1 MAAQL
6 LTDLGEVAQDTLEF
20 LHVECD
26 AGLSMAWRPRAIFR
40 KIAPDFLNQG
50 TSLPVA
56 ISKRVQKVKPS
67 PTLAVTARYLAL
79 KAEGKDIIGLGAGE
93 PDFDTPTHIADAGV
107 EAIRTGVTRYTAVD
121 GTAELK
127 DAIIAKFKRDNGLT
141 YARNQVL
148 VSSGAKQ
155 TCFNLCA
162 ALLDPGDECLIPAPY
177 WVSYPD
183 MALLADGIPV
193 FIYGG
198 PDQGYKIT
206 AAQLAAAIT
215 PRSKLF
221 FINSPSNPTG
231 AAYTKAE
238 LQALGDVLAMHPNII
253 IASDEM
259 YEHIYWADE
268 PFASF
273 VQANPNLYDRT
284 VTING
289 VSKAYAM
296 TGWRIGYCGG
306 PKDIVTAMATVQ
318 GQSTSNASSI
328 SQRASAVALNG
339 DQRCVTEM
347 NKAFK
352 ARHDY
357 VVAALNA
364 IPGVSCLP
372 GAGTFYAFAHVAGA
386 MRTLGLKDDNEFAE
400 YLLLH
405 AGVAVV
411 PGSGFGAPDHMRI
424 SFACSLQTLQEA
436 VRRIG
441 KALTAVEAK
450 RA

>member
-1 MAAQL
+1 MPA
-6 LTDLGEVAQDTLEF
+6 
-20 LHVECD
+20 
-26 AGLSMAWRPRAIFR
+26 
-40 KIAPDFLNQG
+40 
-50 TSLPVA
+50 SL
-56 ISKRVQKVKPS
+56 SKRVQKVKPS
-67 PTLAVTARYLAL
+67 PTLAVTARSLAL

-93 PDFDTPTHIADAGV
+93 PDFDTPAHIADAGV
-107 EAIRTGVTRYTAVD
+107 EAIRKGVTRYTAVD
-121 GTAELK
+121 GTPELK
-127 DAIIAKFKRDNGLT
+127 DAVIAKFKRDNDLS
-141 YARNQVL
+141 YQRNQIL
-148 VSSGAKQ
+148 ISSGAKQ

-162 ALLDPGDECLIPAPY
+162 ALLDPGDECIIPAPY

-193 FIYGG
+193 FISAG
-198 PDQGYKIT
+198 PAQGYKIT
-206 AAQLAAAIT
+206 PEQLAAAIT
-215 PRSKLF
+215 PRSKMI

-238 LQALGDVLAMHPNII
+238 LQALGAVLAKHPHIV

-259 YEHIYWADE
+259 YEHIYWAAE
-268 PFASF
+268 PFTSF
-273 VQANPNLYDRT
+273 VQANPTLYDRT

-306 PKDIVTAMATVQ
+306 PKEIVAAMSTIQ

-328 SQRASAVALNG
+328 SQRASTVALNG
-339 DQRCVTEM
+339 DQSCVAEM

-352 ARHDY
+352 ARHDF
-357 VVAALNA
+357 VVAGLNA

-372 GAGTFYAFAHVAGA
+372 GAGTFYAFAHVEGA
-386 MRTLGLKDDNEFAE
+386 MRALGMQDDNEFAE
-400 YLLLH
+400 YLLVH

-411 PGSGFGAPDHMRI
+411 PGSGFGAPNHMRL
-424 SFACSLQTLQEA
+424 SFACSMQTLEDA
-436 VRRIG
+436 LRRIAA
-441 KALTAVEAK
+441 ALSVAVAK